1 MRQIAYGVVDC
12 CWMIIVVMLGA
23 MLTLIVGA

>member
-12 CWMIIVVMLGA
+12 CWMIIFVLLSA
-23 MLTLIVGA
+23 MLTLIAGA

>member
-12 CWMIIVVMLGA
+12 CWMIMIVLLGA
-23 MLTLIVGA
+23 MITLIVGV

>member
-12 CWMIIVVMLGA
+12 CWMIIIVLLGA
-23 MLTLIVGA
+23 IMTLFVGV

>member
-12 CWMIIVVMLGA
+12 CWMISIVLLGA

>member
-12 CWMIIVVMLGA
+12 CWMIMIVLLGA
-23 MLTLIVGA
+23 MMTIIIGA